1 MRLFATLLAFAIL
14 SGSAAHA
21 QAETDAS
28 ILETAPLPD
37 VQPVQ
42 IQLSADVVQR
52 YVESLPDTIALA
64 REFDTKEN
72 APPGSTS
79 LDDMPFLLAPYLFD
93 PAAERR
99 INSVLARFGFD
110 NYAAWANAG
119 YSIALAAESVNFGR
133 VEDLTSQKGAAERE
147 IRGDK
152 ALSDEDKQKAI
163 EDLDAQFAA
172 LAEFE
177 PLSGNREAVQ
187 PFLQRLRSATG
198 G

>member
-1 MRLFATLLAFAIL
+1 MRLIATLLAFAIL
-14 SGSAAHA
+14 SGTAAHA
-21 QAETDAS
+21 QTETDAS
-28 ILETAPLPD
+28 VLETAPLPD

-42 IQLSADVVQR
+42 IQLSADMVQR

-64 REFDTKEN
+64 REFDAKEK
-72 APPGSTS
+72 APSGSTN
-79 LDDMPFLLAPYLFD
+79 LDDMPFLLVPYLFD
-93 PAAERR
+93 PEAERR
-99 INSVLARFGFD
+99 INVVLGRFGFD
-110 NYAAWANAG
+110 NYAAWANAA

-147 IRGDK
+147 IREDTT
-152 ALSDEDKQKAI
+152 LSDEDKQKAI

-177 PLSGNREAVQ
+177 PLPGNREAVQ